1 MPLAR
6 ASTILRKH
14 IFASKAKPFA
24 PFLLSILPV
33 LLTCTPQ
40 KALATD
46 TNNTGT
52 ITSQVTLSNG
62 DTLENNGT
70 IITSTFS
77 GQAVEANVTSPSG
90 AVTIMNTGTITDTG
104 SYSVGIYINDGSL
117 GLATITNSLGAS
129 INGNSWGIVANSG
142 DGNNVYN
149 YGTITS
155 TAPGNYSAAIA
166 SFGGN
171 FSSIVNYSTGQILG
185 PSGGDASNAGILNY
199 SGTTIQSLTNDGT
212 ITGTVYDVINGG
224 PIITFNNAQG
234 AGNSSGAIKYAGN
247 LPTNYNIIV
256 HSLTS
261 FGRLNYDPASPW
273 GSPGTMT
280 FGIYSGSVAGV
291 AASVLTTGTY
301 TQVLQ
306 GILPSYLLGLNGSN
320 QLTGV
325 YSGMSW
331 TLELENGQTSIW
343 DLVVGPSGP
352 DATNTLAALTAN
364 GYQVRDAL
372 TQRAAAITNAMD
384 YDCRDFSA
392 QNMCVSFQARYTG
405 FDSMSDGAGVLT
417 AAYRLDPNV
426 RIGAFIDQRA
436 VQGKKTGID
445 YSGDMPT
452 VGAFLGYTQ
461 HPDGTGLQ
469 GKLALAGNTG
479 KITATRDASLANT
492 EAGSGKSNLNSWAVG
507 GEVGWGMIL
516 GNKVLTTPYLGMRY
530 TDVTRAAYT
539 ENTTSDVTSPL
550 SYAGYY
556 QRQTTV
562 TAGVRFAGLL
572 TDVIGYQIGIGGDYD
587 VGRSANHYSGTSA
600 ISGLETFSVNT
611 NTTTNRVRANA
622 AAGLSYAID
631 KTQKLTTSI
640 SVRQQAY
647 SAQPSVTAMAGY
659 QISF

>member
-1 MPLAR
+1 MR
-6 ASTILRKH
+6 SNTQILRVLALSATAYLGVMGAQS
-14 IFASKAKPFA
+14 FAQTNE
-24 PFLLSILPV
+24 I
-33 LLTCTPQ
+33 
-40 KALATD
+40 TD
-46 TNNTGT
+46 FPTLDPNSGLNQTTWNSGTGT
-52 ITSQVTLSNG
+52 LIIYGGSPGGALSNTFNLVAG
-62 DTLENNGT
+62 KDYVLRYTF
-70 IITSTFS
+70 TST
-77 GQAVEANVTSPSG
+77 G
-90 AVTIMNTGTITDTG
+90 
-104 SYSVGIYINDGSL
+104 
-117 GLATITNSLGAS
+117 
-129 INGNSWGIVANSG
+129 
-142 DGNNVYN
+142 
-149 YGTITS
+149 
-155 TAPGNYSAAIA
+155 
-166 SFGGN
+166 
-171 FSSIVNYSTGQILG
+171 
-185 PSGGDASNAGILNY
+185 SNAGWIRLVGG
-199 SGTTIQSLTNDGT
+199 SFVALQTSFATT
-212 ITGTVYDVINGG
+212 TG
-224 PIITFNNAQG
+224 ITFTASQLSSL
-234 AGNSSGAIKYAGN
+234 AGQTVHLFFANTAIGDFQTFTNIFFGYSNSS
-247 LPTNYNIIV
+247 
-256 HSLTS
+256 
-261 FGRLNYDPASPW
+261 
-273 GSPGTMT
+273 
-280 FGIYSGSVAGV
+280 
-291 AASVLTTGTY
+291 
-301 TQVLQ
+301 
-306 GILPSYLLGLNGSN
+306 
-320 QLTGV
+320 
-325 YSGMSW
+325 
-331 TLELENGQTSIW
+331 
-343 DLVVGPSGP
+343 P
-352 DATNTLAALTAN
+352 DSTNTLAALTAN

-417 AAYRLDPNV
+417 AAYRLDQNV

-647 SAQPSVTAMAGY
+647 STQPSVTAMAGY

>member
-1 MPLAR
+1 M
-6 ASTILRKH
+6 
-14 IFASKAKPFA
+14 FAYDVQF
-24 PFLLSILPV
+24 
-33 LLTCTPQ
+33 
-40 KALATD
+40 
-46 TNNTGT
+46 
-52 ITSQVTLSNG
+52 
-62 DTLENNGT
+62 GT
-70 IITSTFS
+70 IIT
-77 GQAVEANVTSPSG
+77 QAYYNP
-90 AVTIMNTGTITDTG
+90 
-104 SYSVGIYINDGSL
+104 GIYQGS
-117 GLATITNSLGAS
+117 A
-129 INGNSWGIVANSG
+129 
-142 DGNNVYN
+142 
-149 YGTITS
+149 
-155 TAPGNYSAAIA
+155 
-166 SFGGN
+166 
-171 FSSIVNYSTGQILG
+171 
-185 PSGGDASNAGILNY
+185 
-199 SGTTIQSLTNDGT
+199 
-212 ITGTVYDVINGG
+212 
-224 PIITFNNAQG
+224 
-234 AGNSSGAIKYAGN
+234 
-247 LPTNYNIIV
+247 
-256 HSLTS
+256 
-261 FGRLNYDPASPW
+261 
-273 GSPGTMT
+273 
-280 FGIYSGSVAGV
+280 
-291 AASVLTTGTY
+291 LTTAAFNYAFVY
-301 TQVLQ
+301 TPPNL
-306 GILPSYLLGLNGSN
+306 
-320 QLTGV
+320 
-325 YSGMSW
+325 
-331 TLELENGQTSIW
+331 
-343 DLVVGPSGP
+343 GP

-417 AAYRLDPNV
+417 AAYRLDQNV

>member
-1 MPLAR
+1 MLKNHKSHFHRHLTVTKQELPSFLQR
-6 ASTILRKH
+6 
-14 IFASKAKPFA
+14 FPFDDKRR
-24 PFLLSILPV
+24 PPRQKILPNAISII
-33 LLTCTPQ
+33 
-40 KALATD
+40 ALAF
-46 TNNTGT
+46 GL
-52 ITSQVTLSNG
+52 I
-62 DTLENNGT
+62 TLEPAISRATTVNVGGT
-70 IITSTFS
+70 DYT
-77 GQAVEANVTSPSG
+77 VTS
-90 AVTIMNTGTITDTG
+90 VGTYN
-104 SYSVGIYINDGSL
+104 SYNIY
-117 GLATITNSLGAS
+117 S
-129 INGNSWGIVANSG
+129 INGSYNALSTLLNIQPWWGPTGTTAYTYANAFLSPGLQFSYGIVAPDLVLLQGYYLIPNS
-142 DGNNVYN
+142 V
-149 YGTITS
+149 
-155 TAPGNYSAAIA
+155 
-166 SFGGN
+166 
-171 FSSIVNYSTGQILG
+171 L
-185 PSGGDASNAGILNY
+185 
-199 SGTTIQSLTNDGT
+199 
-212 ITGTVYDVINGG
+212 
-224 PIITFNNAQG
+224 
-234 AGNSSGAIKYAGN
+234 AGNAAR
-247 LPTNYNIIV
+247 T
-256 HSLTS
+256 SLFNFAFVYPPPS
-261 FGRLNYDPASPW
+261 F
-273 GSPGTMT
+273 
-280 FGIYSGSVAGV
+280 
-291 AASVLTTGTY
+291 
-301 TQVLQ
+301 
-306 GILPSYLLGLNGSN
+306 
-320 QLTGV
+320 
-325 YSGMSW
+325 
-331 TLELENGQTSIW
+331 
-343 DLVVGPSGP
+343 GP
-352 DATNTLAALTAN
+352 DAANTLAALTAN

-392 QNMCVSFQARYTG
+392 QNMCMSFQARYTG

-647 SAQPSVTAMAGY
+647 STQPSVTAMAGY

>member
-70 IITSTFS
+70 ITVSIPN
-77 GQAVEANVTSPSG
+77 GQAVEVNVTSPSG
-90 AVTIMNTGTITDTG
+90 AVTIMNTGTITDTDIPSYGIHIGG
-104 SYSVGIYINDGSL
+104 S
-117 GLATITNSLGAS
+117 GLTTITNSLGALIS
-129 INGNSWGIVANSG
+129 GTTAGIYTVANSG

-212 ITGTVYDVINGG
+212 INGTVYDVINGG
-224 PIITFNNAQG
+224 PLTTFNNAQG
-234 AGNSSGAIKYAGN
+234 AGNSSGAIKYAGA
-247 LPTNYNIIV
+247 LPSNYNIIV

-261 FGRLNYDPASPW
+261 FGRLIYDPASPW
-273 GSPGTMT
+273 NSPGTMT

-392 QNMCVSFQARYTG
+392 QNMCMSFQARYTG